1 MGQPTPTPVNPDDRL
16 NKIKQ
21 QAGTAPIQ
29 SPTVQT
35 TTIQGTAPGSQLPG
49 DNGFDWAGGAGGG
62 TTPPEDPQIIPND
75 KQDKTF
81 SEASI
86 YRQLEL
92 GWIDDAE
99 AARLFGLM
107 GYDENEAMTMVKLY
121 YAQEKKADTAPGL
134 SLSTIFEA
142 KEKGII
148 DQEEVQRRL
157 SEAGYAQADIDI
169 LTALSNKNKTE
180 TANKMVGEGTIW
192 QAYDAGGLGA
202 GEVAR
207 RLGELGYTSDDINSM
222 IGWRDKMNAQD
233 SAKEAKSESRYAAS
247 EQRRIEAEAEQKK
260 REAQAEVRRSI
271 GMLPNEARA
280 ANPVYAGNENPVK
293 LTAPAVLADFRSNFS
308 NALKSQAAGASL
320 PARQWAMDNM
330 DAFLPMYLQSG
341 SENGAFTLG
350 AQQIQ
355 QAYESQRG
363 MARASGRAGVG
374 TTQVRSI

>member
-1 MGQPTPTPVNPDDRL
+1 MAGPKPTPTPSATNPDDRL
-16 NKIKQ
+16 NKIQQ
-21 QAGTAPIQ
+21 QAGTAPV
-29 SPTVQT
+29 TVQT
-35 TTIQGTAPGSQLPG
+35 AAPTTNIAG
-49 DNGFDWAGGAGGG
+49 DGGFDWTGGAGGG
-62 TTPPEDPQIIPND
+62 GDESQFPQVIPD
-75 KQDKTF
+75 KSNDKTF

-99 AARLFGLM
+99 AQRLFTLM

-121 YAQEKKADTAPGL
+121 YSQEKKGDTAPGL
-134 SLSTIFEA
+134 TLSQIFEA
-142 KEKGII
+142 KEQGII
-148 DQEEVQRRL
+148 DQGEVQRRL
-157 SEAGYAQADIDI
+157 AEAGYGQEDIDI
-169 LTALSNKNKTE
+169 LTALSNKNKKETE
-180 TANKMVGEGTIW
+180 NKMVGEGTIW

-207 RLGELGYTSDDINSM
+207 RLGELGYSGDDISQM
-222 IGWRDKMNAQD
+222 IGWRDRMNAKEN
-233 SAKEAKSESRYAAS
+233 AREAKSDARYAAS

-271 GMLPNEARA
+271 GQLPGAAR
-280 ANPVYAGNENPVK
+280 PGQTIMAGTENPVK
-293 LTAPAVLADFRSNFS
+293 LSAPAVLADFRSNFA
-308 NALKSQAAGASL
+308 NVLKSQASGVSL

-330 DAFLPMYLQSG
+330 DAFLPSYLQSG
-341 SENGAFTLG
+341 AESGAFTLG

-374 TTQVRSI
+374 TTQVRTI